1 MMATTDIAF
10 GPLLPWA
17 VLAPLFTVAAL
28 VLVATAV
35 ARARGLVWRSFVALA
50 LALVL
55 LNPSVVREQRQPID
69 DVAVVVVDRSPS
81 QATSDRT
88 ERTDAALLDLRERLG
103 QFDDLDVRVVTTAD
117 AAADGP
123 SIESTQLFEALNQAI
138 ADVPRRRLAGVVLLT
153 DGQVHDVPRLEQLEG
168 GAPIHTLLTGPRDEA
183 DRRLSLVQAPA
194 FGLVGQPVTVT
205 LRADDLPALGGGGF
219 ASVTVHA
226 DGEEAGRQP
235 IPLGVDYDLH
245 LMIDHGGTNVFEIE
259 VEPSDRELSLAN
271 NRIAIVVNGVRD
283 RLRVLLVSGEP
294 HPGERT
300 WRNILKSDPSVDLVH
315 FTILRPPEKQ
325 DGTPI
330 NELSL
335 ISFPIRE
342 LFELRLNEFDLIIF
356 DRYRRRGV
364 LPGLYLA
371 NIANYVR
378 NGGAFLEASGPQFAS
393 PFSLYRT
400 PLGDVLPGEPTGEVL
415 EEGYSPL
422 VTDLGLRHPVTAGLP
437 TSGGSAGG
445 WGRWFRQIEVAPT
458 GGATVMTGVGG
469 RPLLML
475 DRVAD
480 GRVAQLMSDHIWLWA
495 RGFEGGG
502 PQAELLRRLAHWLM
516 QEPALEEDDLR
527 ADVSGTTIEVVR
539 RSLDPA
545 GGTVTVTTPSG
556 ETVEIMLE
564 EASPGRAVGRY
575 EAAEP
580 GIFRLGDGDLSA
592 LAVVGSP
599 NPPELSD
606 LRTTDEVLGPVAEAT
621 GGGVVWLEDDGVPD
635 IRRVRPDRLSAG
647 GDWIGMRANGDY
659 LVTGVAEGSLLP
671 PGLVLILVISG
682 LLAAWRREGQ

>member
-1 MMATTDIAF
+1 MTATTEVVFD
-10 GPLLPWA
+10 PLLAWT
-17 VLAPLFTVAAL
+17 VLAPLFAIAVLAL
-28 VLVATAV
+28 LATAL
-35 ARARGLVWRSFVALA
+35 ARARGLAWRTLVALA
-50 LALVL
+50 LAVVLV
-55 LNPSVVREQRQPID
+55 NPSVVQEERQAID
-69 DVAVVVVDRSPS
+69 DVAVIVVDRSPS
-81 QATSDRT
+81 QSTGDRR
-88 ERTDAALLDLRERLG
+88 ERTDQALQELQEQLGRMDDIEVRLAS
-103 QFDDLDVRVVTTAD
+103 TAD
-117 AAADGP
+117 AGDGGAGV
-123 SIESTQLFEALNQAI
+123 ESTRLFETFDRAVSDI
-138 ADVPRRRLAGVVLLT
+138 PRRRLAGVVLLT
-153 DGQVHDVPRLEQLEG
+153 DGQVHDVPRLESLDG
-168 GAPIHTLLTGPRDEA
+168 MPPVHTLLTGPRDEA

-205 LRADDLPALGGGGF
+205 LRAEDLPARGGGG
-219 ASVTVHA
+219 SVTVSVSV
-226 DGEEAGRQP
+226 DGRESGRQQ
-235 IPLGVDYDLH
+235 IPLGVDADLY

-259 VEPSDRELSLAN
+259 VEPADQELSLAN
-271 NRIAIVVNGVRD
+271 NRVAVVVNGVRD

-364 LPGLYLA
+364 LPSLYLA

-378 NGGAFLEASGPQFAS
+378 GGGAFLEASGPQFAS

-415 EEGYSPL
+415 EEGFRPML
-422 VTDLGLRHPVTAGLP
+422 TDLGLRHPVTAGLP
-437 TSGGSAGG
+437 GSTGDTIE
-445 WGRWFRQIEVAPT
+445 WGRWFRQVEVIPT
-458 GGATVMTGVGG
+458 GGATVMTGIGAQ
-469 RPLLML
+469 PLLIL
-475 DRVAD
+475 DRVGE

-516 QEPALEEDDLR
+516 QEPALEEEDLS
-527 ADVSGTTIEVVR
+527 ADVSGSTIEVER

-545 GGTVTVTTPSG
+545 GGPVTVTTPSG
-556 ETVEIMLE
+556 ATVDMTLE
-564 EASPGRAVGRY
+564 ETSPGRAVGRY
-575 EAAEP
+575 QADEP
-580 GIFRLGDGDLSA
+580 GIFRIDGGGQSA

-606 LRTTDEVLGPVAEAT
+606 LRVTDEVLQPVADAT
-621 GGGVVWLEDDGVPD
+621 GGGLFWLVDGMPEL
-635 IRRVRPDRLSAG
+635 RRVRPDRATSG
-647 GDWIGMRANGDY
+647 EDWMGMRANGDY

-671 PGLVLILVISG
+671 PMLVLLLVVGG
-682 LLAAWRREGQ
+682 LMAAWRREGQ